1 MARIPQFSASRQL
14 DVASAP
20 QYPSGSPVGAAITGF
35 GNTLQGVAERFKA
48 IQDKKDAFDTTLREN
63 EMGAAI
69 SALEQDTLKNAPADG
84 NGIHDAVYGQIDPK
98 TNTAVKPGSFD
109 SLFDSYLERIPESK
123 RAEFAALRE
132 TYRLRGS
139 NRMAQAQYGAQQ
151 DYYKVEIQKTQQG
164 IIAGIM
170 ESDPNDVNTYETF
183 KSNGLDI
190 IEKSGLPALEKD
202 VAKANWEANAS
213 EALYK
218 TLLAKDPEF
227 ATKAKAALGLASDS
241 MVETPAGAI
250 KGFEARL
257 VTRESGGRA
266 DVVNG
271 LGYAGLYQ
279 FGAPR
284 LADLGIYNPQGENL
298 SGWSKRAG
306 TTGKWTGEFN
316 IPGHPQ
322 VKKLADFLASPSAQR
337 TAFEIHRRKMD
348 SEIAERGLE
357 QYIGQT
363 VGGVQI
369 TRDGIHAM
377 MHLGGAGGTAKAL
390 RSGGANNAADANGTT
405 LLAYAKM
412 GTGSGGSVD
421 PRFSSIPAD
430 RRLVL
435 ANEADRLVSERTNL
449 ANAQMKAEYA
459 QHKDSIELGIVRG
472 EILNEDL
479 IVNDQSLKDGDKA
492 SLIRAL
498 RSQNEGA
505 NQVAADL
512 SALSGGSLVLDPY
525 ASKDKTRADNL
536 YSDLTKRVPP
546 EQHGSIAGAI
556 LEQTG
561 VVPQPVINSIRR
573 GLASDNAAEVVTAAQ
588 LAQRIS
594 SFDPAALGRRDG
606 GGEVQTAADDFT
618 FYVNKMN
625 LTPEEAARRII
636 DSRSPENKFTRKAME
651 GAAKEFVKA
660 VEKEDIAAIFD
671 DSWFSDPVI
680 GFNEGQRLGIQAE
693 YVAIAEDQFYAANG
707 DPELA
712 KSRAAEQMKRL
723 YGVTEMTGRKVVM
736 KHPPEKYWPKFPV
749 ADAAQSLSYP
759 TQLRDDVKA
768 ISPTAD
774 LNSIQ
779 LVTTPETDAMVKRGE
794 MPGYAVLY
802 KDENGVM
809 QTIPGKLWKPDITK
823 IQQMQQ
829 TIDETN
835 KATNLEDARREQG
848 IYRREIQ
855 KQEILNKRQKETGDI
870 LRGGPMKGAEDAP
883 EGGVKELEKALFGD
897 AAEEGGFRKGMM
909 LDTQKYRGD

>member
-1 MARIPQFSASRQL
+1 MATIPRFTAQRSL
-14 DVASAP
+14 DTGGVI
-20 QYPSGSPVGAAITGF
+20 QYPSSSPLGESISRA
-35 GNTLQGVAERFKA
+35 GNTLEAIGARYKEMQGR
-48 IQDKKDAFDTTLREN
+48 KDAFDTTLREQ
-63 EMGAAI
+63 ELGQSIAQ
-69 SALEQDTLKNAPADG
+69 LEATTIQNAPADG
-84 NGIHDAVYGQIDPK
+84 TGIHDSVYGEMGMGGV
-98 TNTAVKPGSFD
+98 ARPGSFD
-109 SLFDSYLERIPESK
+109 TLFDSFKARVPKSK
-123 RAEFAALRE
+123 QGEFEAMRE
-132 TYRLRGS
+132 VYRLRGS

-241 MVETPAGAI
+241 TVETPAGAI

-284 LADLGIYNPQGENL
+284 LAALGIYNPQGENL
-298 SGWSKRAG
+298 AGWSKRAG

-316 IPGHPQ
+316 IPGYPQ

-369 TRDGIHAM
+369 TREGIYAM
-377 MHLGGAGGTAKAL
+377 MHLGGAGGAAKAL

-421 PRFSSIPAD
+421 PRFSSIPPD

-435 ANEADRLVSERTNL
+435 ANEADRLISERTNL

-479 IVNDQSLKDGDKA
+479 IVNDQLLKDGDKA

-505 NQVAADL
+505 NQIAADL
-512 SALSGGSLVLDPY
+512 SALTSGSLALDPY
-525 ASKDKTRADNL
+525 AAKDKTRADNL
-536 YSDLTKRVPP
+536 YTDMMKRVEP
-546 EQHGSIAGAI
+546 EQYGAVAGAI

-561 VVPQPVINSIRR
+561 VVPQPVINTIRR
-573 GLASDNAAEVVTAAQ
+573 GLASDNPSEVVAAAQ

-594 SFDPAALGRRDG
+594 SFDQAALGRRDG
-606 GGEVQTAADDFT
+606 GNEVQTAADDFS

-625 LTPEEAARRII
+625 LEPPEAARRMI
-636 DSRSPENKFTRKAME
+636 DKNKPDAQFSRKAME
-651 GAAKEFVKA
+651 PAAKEFVKA
-660 VEKEDIAAIFD
+660 VQKEDIASIFN
-671 DSWFSDPVI
+671 DSWFRSNPDV
-680 GFNEGQRLGIQAE
+680 GFSEGQKLGIQAE
-693 YVAIAEDQFYAANG
+693 FIAIAEDQFYAANG
-707 DPELA
+707 DPDVA
-712 KSRAAEQMKRL
+712 KNRAIEQMKRL

-736 KHPPEKYWPKFPV
+736 KHPPERYWPKFGI

-759 TQLRDDVKA
+759 SQLRDDVKA
-768 ISPTAD
+768 MSPAAD
-774 LNSIQ
+774 LDSIQ

-794 MPGYAVLY
+794 VPGYAVLY
-802 KDENGVM
+802 KDANGVM
-809 QTIPGKLWKPDITK
+809 QTIPGKLWKPDIAK
-823 IQQMQQ
+823 LQQMQQ

-835 KATNLEDARREQG
+835 KTTTLDKARQN
-848 IYRREIQ
+848 Q
-855 KQEILNKRQKETGDI
+855 VQERQKAPYNAQKPDDFLSG
-870 LRGGPMKGAEDAP
+870 EDP
-883 EGGVKELEKALFGD
+883 LFGP
-897 AAEEGGFRKGMM
+897 R
-909 LDTQKYRGD
+909 